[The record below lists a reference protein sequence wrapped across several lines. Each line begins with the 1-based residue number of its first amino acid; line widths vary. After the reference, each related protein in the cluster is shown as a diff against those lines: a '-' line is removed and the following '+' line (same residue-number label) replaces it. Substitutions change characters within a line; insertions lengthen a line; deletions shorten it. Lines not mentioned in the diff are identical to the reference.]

1 MKKNLL
7 TLFTWVAGIIILFA
21 SCAKTDTTDSS
32 SSVPK
37 VTVNVTININ
47 SSTYSSLA
55 TIGGVAY
62 LTNVG
67 YRGIMLYRLSNSSFM
82 AYDRTCTYDLP
93 DAGGIVYA
101 ENNGTAIC
109 PDCGSV
115 YNLNN
120 GSVNAGPTTIGLKV
134 YNTSLNTSTGILTI
148 TN

>member
-1 MKKNLL
+1 MREILKR
-7 TLFTWVAGIIILFA
+7 FILFIA
-21 SCAKTDTTDSS
+21 GFFLFLSSCTKTNNTDSS
-32 SSVPK
+32 TVVPN
-37 VTVNVTININ
+37 VTVSLSLNIN
-47 SSTYSSLA
+47 TSAYTSL
-55 TIGGVAY
+55 TPIGGVAY

-67 YRGIMLYRLSNSSFM
+67 YRGILLYRLSAGTIM

-101 ENNGTAIC
+101 QTNGTAIC
-109 PDCGSV
+109 VDCGSA

-134 YNTSLNTSTGILTI
+134 YNASLNTSTGILTI